1 MQLSKVLVP
10 VAGNQAD
17 DEALRIAF
25 SVTRRAKARIYVIY
39 VIEVKRTLPLDAEIE
54 PELDKGERV
63 LDHAESLAEA
73 SDSTI
78 ETELLQA
85 REVGPAIVDEAVERG
100 VDAII
105 MGVPY
110 KKRFG
115 EFTLGTTAN
124 YVLKNAPCGVWVCRE
139 PIGAAAGH

>member
-1 MQLSKVLVP
+1 GDKDTVAIHALQRGGKSEEPAMQLSKVLVP

-85 REVGPAIVDEAVERG
+85 REVGPAIVDEAVER
-100 VDAII
+100 
-105 MGVPY
+105 
-110 KKRFG
+110 
-115 EFTLGTTAN
+115 
-124 YVLKNAPCGVWVCRE
+124 
-139 PIGAAAGH
+139 